1 MSDLR
6 APGVTLS
13 GRRAIALGV
22 AFVALLLILGGG
34 TLLRAEAPASQA
46 THSPQVGRTT
56 MICTTSTPLSAE
68 ARVKTEVS
76 AVAIREAP
84 DRPGSLSASTLAA
97 KPVELKLKLT
107 ETGKGAR
114 DSRVTAPIVIAAD
127 GAMATASSAVIV
139 GDVTGGTEAGLKAAP
154 CLAPATAHWFSGL
167 GATDEDRTDLILSNP
182 DDAQAQVD
190 LRYYGRSG
198 RIAVPGSPGWMIK
211 GHDSRTVSLADL
223 QGESPVSVAVQAS
236 QGRVTAVA
244 KRTQTR
250 QIKPA
255 GVDWQVP
262 SVSPSKVV
270 AIPGVPAD
278 GGGRQLVVTNPNNS
292 RATVAVQVLGF
303 QGPYAPSGAASVDVP
318 PEGTAS
324 VNLEPG
330 LAGEAAGIKL
340 TSDVPVT
347 GAVIATSRR
356 GGKGTDLAVQ
366 SAAAPLIGTG
376 VSALATTNI
385 ADSELIISN
394 GGDSDA
400 QVTFEVFSY
409 DGVRLRTDDVVLA
422 ANSTATR
429 RLNSPAP
436 SYVVVNV
443 PDDSSVVA
451 GVVLTQPD
459 RDVAGLATIPLSSP
473 DLASRA
479 PATRPDYSAGR

>member
-6 APGVTLS
+6 EAGVTPS

-34 TLLRAEAPASQA
+34 PLFKKKTPASQA

-56 MICTTSTPLSAE
+56 MICTTSAPLSAA
-68 ARVKTEVS
+68 ARARTEVS

-84 DRPGSLSASTLAA
+84 DRPGSLSASTLDT
-97 KPVELKLKLT
+97 KSVKLKLS
-107 ETGKGAR
+107 EPGKGAPPYR
-114 DSRVTAPIVIAAD
+114 TNASIVIAAD

-139 GDVTGGTEAGLKAAP
+139 DDVTGGNEAGLKAAP

-167 GATDEDRTDLILSNP
+167 GATEEDRTDLILSNP

-198 RIAVPGSPGWMIK
+198 RIAVPGSPGLVIR
-211 GHDSRTVSLADL
+211 GHDSHTVSLADL
-223 QGESPVSVAVQAS
+223 RGESPVSVALQAS
-236 QGRVTAVA
+236 QGGVTAVA
-244 KRTQTR
+244 KRTQPR
-250 QIKPA
+250 QIRPA

-262 SVSPSKVV
+262 SVSPNRVV
-270 AIPGVPAD
+270 VIPGVPAD
-278 GGGRQLVVTNPNNS
+278 EGGRQLVVTNPNNS

-303 QGPYAPSGAASVDVP
+303 QGPYAPSGAASVEVP

-366 SAAAPLIGTG
+366 YATAPLIGTG
-376 VSALATTNI
+376 VSTLATTNI
-385 ADSELIISN
+385 AESELIISN

-479 PATRPDYSAGR
+479 PAMRPDYSAGR

>member
-6 APGVTLS
+6 EAGVTPS

-107 ETGKGAR
+107 ETGTGTR

-223 QGESPVSVAVQAS
+223 QGED
-236 QGRVTAVA
+236 GTTA
-244 KRTQTR
+244 
-250 QIKPA
+250 
-255 GVDWQVP
+255 
-262 SVSPSKVV
+262 
-270 AIPGVPAD
+270 
-278 GGGRQLVVTNPNNS
+278 
-292 RATVAVQVLGF
+292 
-303 QGPYAPSGAASVDVP
+303 
-318 PEGTAS
+318 
-324 VNLEPG
+324 
-330 LAGEAAGIKL
+330 
-340 TSDVPVT
+340 
-347 GAVIATSRR
+347 RR
-356 GGKGTDLAVQ
+356 
-366 SAAAPLIGTG
+366 
-376 VSALATTNI
+376 
-385 ADSELIISN
+385 
-394 GGDSDA
+394 
-400 QVTFEVFSY
+400 
-409 DGVRLRTDDVVLA
+409 
-422 ANSTATR
+422 
-429 RLNSPAP
+429 
-436 SYVVVNV
+436 
-443 PDDSSVVA
+443 
-451 GVVLTQPD
+451 
-459 RDVAGLATIPLSSP
+459 
-473 DLASRA
+473 
-479 PATRPDYSAGR
+479 

>member
-1 MSDLR
+1 
-6 APGVTLS
+6 
-13 GRRAIALGV
+13 
-22 AFVALLLILGGG
+22 
-34 TLLRAEAPASQA
+34 
-46 THSPQVGRTT
+46 
-56 MICTTSTPLSAE
+56 MIS
-68 ARVKTEVS
+68 
-76 AVAIREAP
+76 
-84 DRPGSLSASTLAA
+84 
-97 KPVELKLKLT
+97 
-107 ETGKGAR
+107 
-114 DSRVTAPIVIAAD
+114 AD

-139 GDVTGGTEAGLKAAP
+139 DDVTGGNEAGLKAAP
-154 CLAPATAHWFSGL
+154 CLAPATSHWFSGL

-190 LRYYGRSG
+190 LRFYGRSG
-198 RIAVPGSPGWMIK
+198 RVPVPGSPGLVIR
-211 GHDSRTVSLADL
+211 GHESHTVSLADL
-223 QGESPVSVAVQAS
+223 RGESPLSVAIQAS

-255 GVDWQVP
+255 GVDWQIP
-262 SVSPSKVV
+262 SVSPSRVV
-270 AIPGVPAD
+270 VIPGVPED
-278 GGGRQLVVTNPNNS
+278 EGGRQLVVTNPGNS

-303 QGPYAPSGAASVDVP
+303 QGPYEPSGAASLDVP
-318 PEGTAS
+318 PESTAS

-340 TSDVPVT
+340 TSEVPVT
-347 GAVIATSRR
+347 GAVISTSRR

-394 GGDSDA
+394 SGDSDA
-400 QVTFEVFSY
+400 QITFEVFSY

-443 PDDSSVVA
+443 PDGSSVVA

-479 PATRPDYSAGR
+479 PTTRPDYSVGR

>member
-6 APGVTLS
+6 EPGVTPS

-22 AFVALLLILGGG
+22 ALVALLLILGGG
-34 TLLRAEAPASQA
+34 TLLRAEAPASPA

-56 MICTTSTPLSAE
+56 MICTTSAPLSTT
-68 ARVKTEVS
+68 ARARTEVS

-84 DRPGSLSASTLAA
+84 DRPGSLSGSTLDT
-97 KPVELKLKLT
+97 KSVKLKLS
-107 ETGKGAR
+107 EPGKGAPPYR
-114 DSRVTAPIVIAAD
+114 TNASIVIAAD

-139 GDVTGGTEAGLKAAP
+139 DDVTGGNEAGLKAAP

-198 RIAVPGSPGWMIK
+198 RIAVPGSPGLVIR
-211 GHDSRTVSLADL
+211 GHDSHTVSLADL
-223 QGESPVSVAVQAS
+223 RGESPVSVAIQAS

-250 QIKPA
+250 QIRPA

-262 SVSPSKVV
+262 SVSPNRVV
-270 AIPGVPAD
+270 VIPGVPAD
-278 GGGRQLVVTNPNNS
+278 EGGRQLVVTNPNNS

-330 LAGEAAGIKL
+330 LAGEAAGVKL

-409 DGVRLRTDDVVLA
+409 DGVRLRTDDAVLA

-479 PATRPDYSAGR
+479 SATRPDYSAGR

>member
-6 APGVTLS
+6 EAGVTPS

-22 AFVALLLILGGG
+22 ALVALLLILGGG

-56 MICTTSTPLSAE
+56 MICTTSAALSAA
-68 ARVKTEVS
+68 ARARTEVS

-84 DRPGSLSASTLAA
+84 DRPGSLSASTLDT
-97 KPVELKLKLT
+97 KSVKLKLS
-107 ETGKGAR
+107 EPGKGAPPYR
-114 DSRVTAPIVIAAD
+114 TNASIVIAAD

-139 GDVTGGTEAGLKAAP
+139 DDVTGGNEAGLKAAP

-198 RIAVPGSPGWMIK
+198 RIAVPGSPGLVIK
-211 GHDSRTVSLADL
+211 GHDSRPVSLTGL

-262 SVSPSKVV
+262 SVPPSRVV
-270 AIPGVPAD
+270 VIPGVPE
-278 GGGRQLVVTNPNNS
+278 GQGGRQLVVTNPNSS

-303 QGPYAPSGAASVDVP
+303 QGPYAPSGSASVDVP
-318 PEGTAS
+318 PEATAT
-324 VNLEPG
+324 VNLQPG

-347 GAVIATSRR
+347 GAVIATSERD
-356 GGKGTDLAVQ
+356 GAGTDLAVQ

-385 ADSELIISN
+385 ADSQLIISN
-394 GGDSDA
+394 AGDSDA
-400 QVTFEVFSY
+400 QVSFEVFSY
-409 DGVRLRTDDVVLA
+409 DGVRLRTADVVLA

-479 PATRPDYSAGR
+479 PATRADYSAGR

>member
-6 APGVTLS
+6 LHGVTLS
-13 GRRAIALGV
+13 GRRAIALGA
-22 AFVALLLILGGG
+22 AFVALLVILGGG

-46 THSPQVGRTT
+46 THGPQVGRTT
-56 MICTTSTPLSAE
+56 MICTTSTQSGE
-68 ARVKTEVS
+68 AGGKTEVS

-84 DRPGSLSASTLAA
+84 DRSGSLSASTLDT
-97 KPVELKLKLT
+97 KSVGLKLS
-107 ETGKGAR
+107 EPGKGAPPLR
-114 DSRVTAPIVIAAD
+114 ATGPIVIAAD

>member
-6 APGVTLS
+6 EAGVTPS

-34 TLLRAEAPASQA
+34 TLLRAEAPASPA

-56 MICTTSTPLSAE
+56 MICTTSAPLSAA
-68 ARVKTEVS
+68 ARARTEVS

-84 DRPGSLSASTLAA
+84 DRPGSLSASTLDT
-97 KPVELKLKLT
+97 KSVKLKLS
-107 ETGKGAR
+107 EPGKGAPPYR
-114 DSRVTAPIVIAAD
+114 TNASIVIAAD

-139 GDVTGGTEAGLKAAP
+139 DDVTGGNEAGLKAAP

-198 RIAVPGSPGWMIK
+198 RIAVPGSPGLVIR
-211 GHDSRTVSLADL
+211 GHDSHTVSLADL
-223 QGESPVSVAVQAS
+223 RGESPVSVAIQAS

-250 QIKPA
+250 QIRPA

-262 SVSPSKVV
+262 SVSPNRVV
-270 AIPGVPAD
+270 VIPGVPAD
-278 GGGRQLVVTNPNNS
+278 EGGRQLVVTNPNNS

-356 GGKGTDLAVQ
+356 GGEGDRFGRSVCCR
-366 SAAAPLIGTG
+366 PL
-376 VSALATTNI
+376 
-385 ADSELIISN
+385 
-394 GGDSDA
+394 
-400 QVTFEVFSY
+400 
-409 DGVRLRTDDVVLA
+409 
-422 ANSTATR
+422 
-429 RLNSPAP
+429 
-436 SYVVVNV
+436 
-443 PDDSSVVA
+443 
-451 GVVLTQPD
+451 D
-459 RDVAGLATIPLSSP
+459 RDWGQRAGHDQHRRQRVDHQQWRGFRCSGHFRGIQL
-473 DLASRA
+473 
-479 PATRPDYSAGR
+479 

>member
-1 MSDLR
+1 MTDLR
-6 APGVTLS
+6 EAGVTPS

-46 THSPQVGRTT
+46 AHSPQVGRTT
-56 MICTTSTPLSAE
+56 MICTTSAPLSAA
-68 ARVKTEVS
+68 ARARTEVS

-84 DRPGSLSASTLAA
+84 DRPGSLSGSTLDT
-97 KPVELKLKLT
+97 KSVKLKLS
-107 ETGKGAR
+107 EPGKGAPPYR
-114 DSRVTAPIVIAAD
+114 TNASIVIAAD

-139 GDVTGGTEAGLKAAP
+139 DDVTGGNEAGLKAAP

-198 RIAVPGSPGWMIK
+198 RIAVPGSPGLVIR
-211 GHDSRTVSLADL
+211 GHDSHTVSLADL
-223 QGESPVSVAVQAS
+223 RGESPVSVAIQAS

-250 QIKPA
+250 QIRPA

-262 SVSPSKVV
+262 SVSPNRVV
-270 AIPGVPAD
+270 VIPGVPAD
-278 GGGRQLVVTNPNNS
+278 EGGRQLVVTNPNNS

-385 ADSELIISN
+385 ADSELIFIN

-459 RDVAGLATIPLSSP
+459 RDVAGLATTPLSSP

>member
-1 MSDLR
+1 L
-6 APGVTLS
+6 
-13 GRRAIALGV
+13 V
-22 AFVALLLILGGG
+22 AVLLVLGGG

-46 THSPQVGRTT
+46 TRNPLVGRTT
-56 MICTTSTPLSAE
+56 MICTTSTAPSGE
-68 ARVKTEVS
+68 TVGKTETEIS
-76 AVAIREAP
+76 AVAMREAS
-84 DRPGSLSASTLAA
+84 DRSGMLSASTLAG
-97 KPVELKLKLT
+97 KSVELKIT
-107 ETGKGAR
+107 QPGKGDR
-114 DSRVTAPIVIAAD
+114 LSGVPAPIVIAAD

-139 GDVTGGTEAGLKAAP
+139 SAATAGTEAGLKAAP
-154 CLAPATAHWFSGL
+154 CLAPATSHWFSGL
-167 GATDEDRTDLILSNP
+167 GGTDEDSTDLILTNP

-198 RIAVPGSPGWMIK
+198 RVAVPGSPGLLIR
-211 GHDSRTVSLADL
+211 GHESRKVSLTKL
-223 QGESPVSVAVQAS
+223 QGESLLSVAVQAS

-244 KRTQTR
+244 KRTQTN

-262 SVSPSKVV
+262 SAPPSKVV
-270 AIPGVPAD
+270 LIPGVPED
-278 GGGRQLVVTNPNNS
+278 EGRRQLVVTNPNNT
-292 RATVAVQVLGF
+292 RATVNLQVLGF
-303 QGPYAPSGAASVDVP
+303 QGPYTPSGAASVDVP
-318 PEGTAS
+318 PESTAS

-347 GAVIATSRR
+347 GAVVSTSRR
-356 GGKGTDLAVQ
+356 SGAGTDLAVQ
-366 SAAAPLIGTG
+366 SAAAPLLGSG
-376 VSALATTNI
+376 VSALATSNI

-400 QVTFEVFSY
+400 QVSFEVLNHE
-409 DGVRLRTDDVVLA
+409 GVTLRTADVVLA

-436 SYVVVNV
+436 SYLVVKV
-443 PDDSSVVA
+443 PDDSAVVA

-459 RDVAGLATIPLSSP
+459 RDVAGLATVPLSSP

-479 PATRPDYSAGR
+479 PVTKADYSAGR

>member
-6 APGVTLS
+6 EAGVTPS

-22 AFVALLLILGGG
+22 ALVALLLILGGG

-56 MICTTSTPLSAE
+56 MICTTSAPLSAA
-68 ARVKTEVS
+68 ARARTEVS

-84 DRPGSLSASTLAA
+84 DRPGSLSASTLDT
-97 KPVELKLKLT
+97 KSVKLKLS
-107 ETGKGAR
+107 EPGKGAPPYR
-114 DSRVTAPIVIAAD
+114 TNASIVIAAD

-139 GDVTGGTEAGLKAAP
+139 DDVTGGNEAGLKAAP

-198 RIAVPGSPGWMIK
+198 RIAVPGSPGLVIR

-223 QGESPVSVAVQAS
+223 RGESPVSVAIQAS

-250 QIKPA
+250 QIRPA

-262 SVSPSKVV
+262 SVSPSRVV
-270 AIPGVPAD
+270 VIPGVPED
-278 GGGRQLVVTNPNNS
+278 QGGRQLVVTNPNSS

-318 PEGTAS
+318 PEGTAT

-347 GAVIATSRR
+347 GAVIATSRARWGR
-356 GGKGTDLAVQ
+356 GPTW
-366 SAAAPLIGTG
+366 P
-376 VSALATTNI
+376 
-385 ADSELIISN
+385 
-394 GGDSDA
+394 
-400 QVTFEVFSY
+400 FS
-409 DGVRLRTDDVVLA
+409 LL
-422 ANSTATR
+422 
-429 RLNSPAP
+429 PP
-436 SYVVVNV
+436 
-443 PDDSSVVA
+443 P
-451 GVVLTQPD
+451 
-459 RDVAGLATIPLSSP
+459 
-473 DLASRA
+473 
-479 PATRPDYSAGR
+479 